1 MLAWLSANLINI
13 ALVLAVALL
22 VFVLVRSLIR
32 DKKAGKSAC
41 GGSCAGCGGSCAG
54 CGGCASCG
62 MDPSCRSGQ

>member
-32 DKKAGKSAC
+32 DKRAGKSA
-41 GGSCAGCGGSCAG
+41 

>member
-32 DKKAGKSAC
+32 DKRAGKSPC
-41 GGSCAGCGGSCAG
+41 GGSCSG
-54 CGGCASCG
+54 CGGCSACSMGASG
-62 MDPSCRSGQ
+62 RSAQ

>member
-32 DKKAGKSAC
+32 DKRAGKSPC
-41 GGSCAGCGGSCAG
+41 GGNCSG
-54 CGGCASCG
+54 CGGCASCAMG
-62 MDPSCRSGQ
+62 SSCRGEQ